1 MQMHIRREKG
11 RMKIEADV
19 EVMHLQV
26 KKHQGLP
33 ADTGKEDSSLEPL
46 EGTHPC

>member
-1 MQMHIRREKG
+1 MDADAYPEGERPYEDRGRR
-11 RMKIEADV
+11 

-46 EGTHPC
+46 EGTHP